1 MTREHGVDDGARRA
15 YPMMEDHGRDMR
27 LIERYIFRRT
37 AGAFLLTLMALA
49 GVVWVTQALR
59 QMNIITAKGA
69 ALLVFFEITALA
81 LPFLV
86 IVIAPFA
93 LLIAAVQTLNAFNA
107 ESELVVLNASGASR
121 FVVLKPLLAL
131 AGVTALVMLVL
142 TSWGSPTALRALR
155 NELTKVNVDLVAN
168 IVQPGRFVDIEGG
181 LTFHIRN
188 RSGDGSLAGLFVE
201 DRRDPDV
208 AFAYIAE
215 RAAIVEMF
223 GKTLLVM
230 RDGVI
235 HRRTNKDGNL
245 SLVDFE
251 SYAFDLS
258 GLTPTNVAPTYR
270 PSERSTAELWQAS
283 SDAGQNDPQAQR
295 AAGRLRAELHDRL
308 SQPLLPLAFA
318 LVAFLALGDAR
329 TTRQGRGFAILT
341 TIVVSGAL
349 RGAHFAASSAAA
361 TSSLA
366 VVVLYGVPGVAIV
379 AGLAL
384 VAGDRTPSLPAP
396 VDRFLD
402 LVGDGVGFLARRIG
416 DRLGLG
422 NGGET
427 A

>member
-1 MTREHGVDDGARRA
+1 
-15 YPMMEDHGRDMR
+15 MR
-27 LIERYIFRRT
+27 LVERYIFRRA
-37 AGAFLLTLMALA
+37 AGAFLLTLVALA

-69 ALLVFFEITALA
+69 ALLVFLEITALA

-86 IVIAPFA
+86 IIIAPFA

-121 FVVLKPLLAL
+121 FVVLKPLMAL
-131 AGVTALVMLVL
+131 AGATALVMMVL
-142 TSWGSPTALRALR
+142 TTWGSPLALRGLR

-168 IVQPGRFVDIEGG
+168 IVQPGRFVDLEGG

-201 DRRDPDV
+201 DRRDPAT
-208 AFAYIAE
+208 AFTYVAE
-215 RAAIVEMF
+215 RAAIVGML

-235 HRRTNKDGNL
+235 QRRTTMDGNL
-245 SLVDFE
+245 SLIDFE

-270 PSERSTAELWQAS
+270 PSERPTAELWTGSAVEPEA
-283 SDAGQNDPQAQR
+283 DAATRRN
-295 AAGRLRAELHDRL
+295 AGRLRAELHDRL

-318 LVAFLALGDAR
+318 VVAFLALGDAR
-329 TTRQGRGFAILT
+329 TTRQGRGFAIVA
-341 TIVVSGAL
+341 TIAAAAAL

-361 TSSLA
+361 GSSLA
-366 VVVLYGVPGVAIV
+366 VAMLYAVPAATVIGGLVMVAS
-379 AGLAL
+379 
-384 VAGDRTPSLPAP
+384 DRTPSLPAP
-396 VDRFLD
+396 VERLLD
-402 LVGDGVGFLARRIG
+402 AIGDGVGFLTRRLG
-416 DRLGLG
+416 ERLGLG
-422 NGGET
+422 GGGET

>member
-1 MTREHGVDDGARRA
+1 
-15 YPMMEDHGRDMR
+15 MR
-27 LIERYIFRRT
+27 LIERYIFRRA

-69 ALLVFFEITALA
+69 ALLVFLEITALA
-81 LPFLV
+81 IPFLV

-121 FVVLKPLLAL
+121 FVVLKPLLVL
-131 AGVTALVMLVL
+131 GGTTAIVMCLL
-142 TSWGSPTALRALR
+142 TAWVSPMSLRLLR
-155 NELTKVNVDLVAN
+155 EELTKVNVDLVAN
-168 IVQPGRFVDIEGG
+168 LVQPGRFVDIESG

-201 DRRDPDV
+201 DRRDPDT
-208 AFAYIAE
+208 AFTYISE
-215 RAAIVEMF
+215 RASIVQMF

-235 HRRTNKDGNL
+235 QRRAVKDGNL

-258 GLTPTNVAPTYR
+258 GLTPTSTAPTYR
-270 PSERSTAELWQAS
+270 PSERSTPELWAGATVTDGM
-283 SDAGQNDPQAQR
+283 DAAARRN
-295 AAGRLRAELHDRL
+295 AGRMRSELHDRL
-308 SQPLLPLAFA
+308 SQPLLPIAFA
-318 LVAFLALGDAR
+318 VIAFLALGDAR
-329 TTRQGRGFAILT
+329 TTRQGRGMAIVA
-341 TIVVSGAL
+341 TIVAAAL
-349 RGAHFAASSAAA
+349 VRGSHFAASSAAA
-361 TSSLA
+361 TSGVAVILLYAVPAGTALVGLFLVATDRSLA
-366 VVVLYGVPGVAIV
+366 
-379 AGLAL
+379 
-384 VAGDRTPSLPAP
+384 LPAP
-396 VDRFLD
+396 IARLIDAL
-402 LVGDGVGFLARRIG
+402 GEGCSGIARRIG
-416 DRLGLG
+416 DRTGLG

>member
-1 MTREHGVDDGARRA
+1 
-15 YPMMEDHGRDMR
+15 MR
-27 LIERYIFRRT
+27 LIERYIFRRA
-37 AGAFLLTLMALA
+37 AGAFLLTLVALA

-69 ALLVFFEITALA
+69 ALLVFLEITALA

-121 FVVLKPLLAL
+121 FVVLRPLLTL
-131 AGVTALVMLVL
+131 AAATTAVMLL
-142 TSWGSPTALRALR
+142 FTTWASPTALRALR

-168 IVQPGRFVDIEGG
+168 IVQPGRFIDIEGG

-188 RSGDGSLAGLFVE
+188 RAGDGSLAGLFVE
-201 DRRDPDV
+201 DRRDADI
-208 AFAYIAE
+208 AFTYIAE

-230 RDGVI
+230 QDGVI
-235 HRRTNKDGNL
+235 QRRTIKDGGL
-245 SLVDFE
+245 SLIDFE

-258 GLTPTNVAPTYR
+258 GLTPTTVAPVYR
-270 PSERSTAELWQAS
+270 PSERPTTEVWDGAS
-283 SDAGQNDPQAQR
+283 PGAAADPQAIR
-295 AAGRLRAELHDRL
+295 NAGRLRAELHDRL

-329 TTRQGRGFAILT
+329 TTRQGRGFAILA
-341 TIVVSGAL
+341 TIVVAAAL

-361 TSSLA
+361 SSSFA
-366 VVVLYGVPGVAIV
+366 VAALYVVPGAAVV
-379 AGLAL
+379 AGLVM
-384 VAGDRTPSLPAP
+384 VASDHTPSLPAP
-396 VDRFLD
+396 VERLLD
-402 LVGDGVGFLARRIG
+402 TIGDGVGFLTRRIG